1 MNLAWHRF
9 TVLQN
14 RMNDKKNVYNIF
26 FLYALFRVDHTS
38 LEFYW
43 ENINMWSGTFIDTNL
58 L

>member
-1 MNLAWHRF
+1 MWHRF